1 MNRTDLDTML
11 TTLDP
16 ARDTSPGERMRVD
29 LEHILAHDLDNGS
42 GALASPVRQPAT
54 GLARGRRRI
63 TTRLVAAGF
72 GLAVAGSTFLL
83 ASEGSVEPARAW
95 TPQPAVIANTEE
107 AQRWQECRDFAWGR
121 GSHNPDQP
129 LSDLRDARPLV
140 MERRGEWVATLF
152 ESTEHGLQGFCLLP
166 DEPDRVEAAGMDGQ
180 LRSGEATY
188 GYYPTG
194 HELPADAVKIEMG
207 QVQHLPTES
216 AWALY
221 YGFVGE
227 DVESLDVLVPDGTV
241 IESMVTNGR
250 FIVWWPGSQV
260 QISDTDMDA
269 VRFVAHHADGTSSQ
283 PASVQE
289 LMLRYAWPE
298 TS

>member
-1 MNRTDLDTML
+1 MNRTDLDTLL

-16 ARDTSPGERMRVD
+16 ARSTGPGDRMHRD
-29 LEHILAHDLDNGS
+29 LEDILGRDTHADHLSAGS
-42 GALASPVRQPAT
+42 PEPLRADQ
-54 GLARGRRRI
+54 RRRFS
-63 TTRLVAAGF
+63 TRLVAASF
-72 GLAVAGSTFLL
+72 GLALAGSALL
-83 ASEGSVEPARAW
+83 LTQEGSVEPARAW
-95 TPQPAVIANTEE
+95 TPHPAVVGNEE
-107 AQRWQECRDFAWGR
+107 QAQRWDECRDFAWGR

-129 LSDLRDARPLV
+129 VSDLQDARPLV

-166 DEPDRVEAAGMDGQ
+166 DDPDRVQAAGLDGQ

-207 QVQHLPTES
+207 QVQELPTES

-221 YGFVGE
+221 YGFVG
-227 DVESLDVLVPDGTV
+227 DDIESLDVIAADGTV
-241 IESMVTNGR
+241 IEATVSNGR
-250 FIVWWPGSQV
+250 FIVWWHGTEVPIAS
-260 QISDTDMDA
+260 TDMDA

-283 PASVQE
+283 PASVEE
-289 LMLRYAWPE
+289 LMTRFAWPQ
-298 TS
+298 TR